1 MRQTWKAKPLDM
13 SLDLYKKIAE
23 ESFSRLKR
31 LVLYGVG
38 EPFLNP
44 NIVEMLRIAREKLP
58 KESQII
64 MSTNG
69 SLISEQLTDKIF
81 KEIGVNSIS
90 FSIDTTDESTLRRI
104 RRGFEPAAV
113 TKSFWRI
120 AKLKDKAAREFK
132 LGVEAVIMEDNFKDL
147 PNLVG
152 NLAEN
157 NIDYI
162 IVSHVVPYTQETYEK
177 ALYTTLSRPSLEI
190 IKSSLNFGWRLIRE
204 SSKELLGGI
213 QGTEAHPKSAELIRE
228 YWKHAE
234 ERGYW
239 INIPLL
245 LKSRDKIK
253 KTKMA
258 ESIFRLCQKIAQE
271 HQVDL
276 KLPRLYLNAKERKC
290 PYIEKGTAVVRSDG
304 QVTPCLEFTY
314 PHLLY
319 INAHMK
325 TVHEITFGET
335 KREKIRDIWVKEAY
349 ANFRKTREKMV
360 SNIPWCGDCP
370 FSTLGCF
377 YTKTNEADCH
387 ANQPGCSE
395 CLY

>member
-1 MRQTWKAKPLDM
+1 
-13 SLDLYKKIAE
+13 
-23 ESFSRLKR
+23 
-31 LVLYGVG
+31 
-38 EPFLNP
+38 
-44 NIVEMLRIAREKLP
+44 
-58 KESQII
+58 
-64 MSTNG
+64 
-69 SLISEQLTDKIF
+69 
-81 KEIGVNSIS
+81 
-90 FSIDTTDESTLRRI
+90 
-104 RRGFEPAAV
+104 
-113 TKSFWRI
+113 
-120 AKLKDKAAREFK
+120 
-132 LGVEAVIMEDNFKDL
+132 
-147 PNLVG
+147 
-152 NLAEN
+152 
-157 NIDYI
+157 
-162 IVSHVVPYTQETYEK
+162 
-177 ALYTTLSRPSLEI
+177 RPSLEI

-395 CLY
+395 CLYSVNLVQCNI